1 MDYYPLLADVAKH
14 SVMLVLSVLP
24 VLPKMDYCQL
34 VAQQQVVSPGAQ
46 LVQLV
51 WHLQSFVVTQVVNPP
66 PLPFA

>member
-14 SVMLVLSVLP
+14 LVMSVMLVLSVLP
-24 VLPKMDYCQL
+24 KMDYCQF
-34 VAQQQVVSPGAQ
+34 VAQQQVVLPGAQ